1 MKKFFTVLLTL
12 IVVFAFTGSAMAVG
26 WNQEVSPVEPK
37 DEFKLSITKLEYNS
51 TAGAI
56 GGAYWKEYT
65 GSVVKNTMVRALVTL
80 EIPAQDK
87 LSDVVA
93 ANLGALKLQVKGKNI
108 KITSVDQYIDNKFVK
123 NLGAVTTFTGGN
135 HGTTYQYMIV
145 GVVEDD
151 GDAAIEATLSFGIP
165 FRDGKFSY
173 NYAGD
178 TYTVT
183 HSGNIFKVWV
193 GNDAVI
199 FEVDSTTDCIK
210 SVKVNVNNETCEYL
224 YRPTSE
230 GSTGEVALP
239 EAHKKVIQK
248 VYASL
253 GFTLDG
259 VFGYMYEQGF
269 IATHGHGF
277 TMTQVAN
284 YNGSVAVPTP
294 DQIALPQTGDAPS
307 IVGLAMLGAAVV
319 ACAIIAIRKKIYN

>member
-12 IVVFAFTGSAMAVG
+12 VVVFAFTGSAMAMG
-26 WNQEVSPVEPK
+26 WNQEVSPAEPK
-37 DEFKLSITKLEYNS
+37 DEFKLSITKLEYNPA
-51 TAGAI
+51 AGAV
-56 GGAYWKEYT
+56 GSAYWKEYT

-87 LSDVVA
+87 LSDVIDT
-93 ANLGALKLQVKGKNI
+93 NLGALKLQVKGKNI

-151 GDAAIEATLSFGIP
+151 GDAAIEATLSFGVP

-178 TYTVT
+178 TYTVI
-183 HSGNIFKVWV
+183 HSGNTFEVWV
-193 GNDAVI
+193 GNDVVI
-199 FEVDSTTDCIK
+199 FEVDSTTDRIK
-210 SVKVNVNNETCEYL
+210 SVKVKVN
-224 YRPTSE
+224 
-230 GSTGEVALP
+230 GEVALS
-239 EAHKKVIQK
+239 EAHQKVIQK

-253 GFTLDG
+253 GFTFDG

-269 IATHGHGF
+269 IATHGRGF

-294 DQIALPQTGDAPS
+294 DQIMLPQTGDAPN
-307 IVGLAMLGAAVV
+307 IVGFAMLGVAVV
-319 ACAIIAIRKKIYN
+319 ACAIIVIRKKIYN

>member
-12 IVVFAFTGSAMAVG
+12 VVVFAFTGSAMAAG
-26 WNQEVSPVEPK
+26 WNQEVSPAEPK
-37 DEFKLSITKLEYNS
+37 DEFKLSITKLEYNPA
-51 TAGAI
+51 AGAA
-56 GGAYWKEYT
+56 GSAYWKEYT

-87 LSDVVA
+87 LSDVVNT
-93 ANLGALKLQVKGKNI
+93 NLDALKLQFKGKNI
-108 KITSVDQYIDNKFVK
+108 KITSVEQYIGNSAPTS
-123 NLGAVTTFTGGN
+123 LGAVTTIPGSTLSTP
-135 HGTTYQYMIV
+135 GTTYQYMIV

-151 GDAAIEATLSFGIP
+151 GDAAIEATLSFGVP
-165 FRDGKFSY
+165 FREGRFSY

-183 HSGNIFKVWV
+183 HSNDIFKVWA

-199 FEVDSTTDCIK
+199 FEVYPTGLIK
-210 SVKVNVNNETCEYL
+210 SVKVNVNGETCDYL
-224 YRPTSE
+224 YKP
-230 GSTGEVALP
+230 TGEVNLP
-239 EAHKKVIQK
+239 KAHWELIQK

-253 GFTLDG
+253 GFTFDG
-259 VFGYMYEQGF
+259 VFGYMHEQGF

-294 DQIALPQTGDAPS
+294 GQMELPQTGDAPS
-307 IVGLAMLGAAVV
+307 IVGFAMLGVAAV

>member
-12 IVVFAFTGSAMAVG
+12 VVVFAFTGSAMAAG
-26 WNQEVSPVEPK
+26 WNQEVSTAEPK
-37 DEFKLSITKLEYNS
+37 DEFKLSIAKLEYNS

-80 EIPAQDK
+80 EIPAKDK

-93 ANLGALKLQVKGKNI
+93 ANLDDDALKLQFKGKNI
-108 KITSVDQYIDNKFVK
+108 KITSVEQYIGNSK
-123 NLGAVTTFTGGN
+123 NDLGAVTTIPGGSP
-135 HGTTYQYMIV
+135 GTTYQYMIV

-151 GDAAIEATLSFGIP
+151 GDAAIEATLSFGVP

-178 TYTVT
+178 LYTVT
-183 HSGNIFKVWV
+183 HSGNTFNVSDNKTGV
-193 GNDAVI
+193 VI
-199 FEVDSTTDCIK
+199 FEVDSTSRIK
-210 SVKVNVNNETCEYL
+210 SIKVVDVKGETCEYL
-224 YRPTSE
+224 YKP
-230 GSTGEVALP
+230 TGEVALP
-239 EAHKKVIQK
+239 EAHQKVIQK
-248 VYASL
+248 IYASL
-253 GFTLDG
+253 GFTFDG
-259 VFGYMYEQGF
+259 VFGYIHEQGF

-294 DQIALPQTGDAPS
+294 DQIMLPQTGDAPN
-307 IVGLAMLGAAVV
+307 IVGFAMLGAAVV
-319 ACAIIAIRKKIYN
+319 ACAIIVIRKKIYN

>member
-12 IVVFAFTGSAMAVG
+12 VVVFAFAGSAMAAG
-26 WNQEVSPVEPK
+26 WNQEVSPAEPK
-37 DEFKLSITKLEYNS
+37 DEFKLSITKLEYNPA
-51 TAGAI
+51 AGAA
-56 GGAYWKEYT
+56 GSAYWKEYT

-80 EIPAQDK
+80 EIPARDK
-87 LSDVVA
+87 LSDVIA
-93 ANLGALKLQVKGKNI
+93 DNLGALKLQFKGKNI
-108 KITSVDQYIDNKFVK
+108 KIISVGRIGDSGTSF
-123 NLGAVTTFTGGN
+123 GTTITGGYP
-135 HGTTYQYMIV
+135 GTTYQYMIV

-151 GDAAIEATLSFGIP
+151 GVAAIEATLSFGVP
-165 FRDGKFSY
+165 FRDGQFSY

-183 HSGNIFKVWV
+183 HSGNTFDVRT

-199 FEVDSTTDCIK
+199 FYVDSTDRIK
-210 SVKVNVNNETCEYL
+210 SINVDVNGKIEKYL
-224 YRPTSE
+224 YQP
-230 GSTGEVALP
+230 TGEVALP
-239 EAHKKVIQK
+239 EAHQKVIQK

-253 GFTLDG
+253 GFTFDG

-284 YNGSVAVPTP
+284 YNGSVAVTTP
-294 DQIALPQTGDAPS
+294 DQIELPQTGDAPS
-307 IVGLAMLGAAVV
+307 IVGFAMLGAAVV

>member
-12 IVVFAFTGSAMAVG
+12 VVVFAFTGSAMAMG
-26 WNQEVSPVEPK
+26 WNQEVSPAEPK

-56 GGAYWKEYT
+56 GSSYWKEYT

-87 LSDVVA
+87 LSDVVYT
-93 ANLGALKLQVKGKNI
+93 NLDALKLQFKGKNI

-123 NLGAVTTFTGGN
+123 NFGAVTTIPGGTP
-135 HGTTYQYMIV
+135 GTIYQYMIV

-151 GDAAIEATLSFGIP
+151 GAAAIEATLSFGVP
-165 FRDGKFSY
+165 FREGRFSY

-183 HSGNIFKVWV
+183 HSGDIFKVWA

-199 FEVDSTTDCIK
+199 FEVYPTGRIK
-210 SVKVNVNNETCEYL
+210 SVKVNVNGETCEYL
-224 YRPTSE
+224 YKP
-230 GSTGEVALP
+230 TGEVNLP
-239 EAHKKVIQK
+239 KAHWELIQK

-253 GFTLDG
+253 GFTFDG
-259 VFGYMYEQGF
+259 VFGYIHEQGF

-284 YNGSVAVPTP
+284 YNGNVAVTTP
-294 DQIALPQTGDAPS
+294 DKIVLPQTGDVPS
-307 IVGLAMLGAAVV
+307 IVGFAMLGAAVV
-319 ACAIIAIRKKIYN
+319 ACAIIVIRKKIYN

>member
-1 MKKFFTVLLTL
+1 MKKFFAVLLTL
-12 IVVFAFTGSAMAVG
+12 VVVFAFTGSAMAAG
-26 WNQEVSPVEPK
+26 WNQEVSPAEPK

-87 LSDVVA
+87 LSDVIDT
-93 ANLGALKLQVKGKNI
+93 NLGALKLQVKGKNI

-165 FRDGKFSY
+165 FRNGQFSY

-178 TYTVT
+178 NYTVT
-183 HSGNIFKVWV
+183 HSGNTFDVSV
-193 GNDAVI
+193 GTGTVS
-199 FEVDSTTDCIK
+199 FEVDSTTSRINDIN
-210 SVKVNVNNETCEYL
+210 VKVNDETHK
-224 YRPTSE
+224 YRYNF
-230 GSTGEVALP
+230 TGEVDLP
-239 EAHKKVIQK
+239 KAHWELIQK

-253 GFTLDG
+253 GFTFDG
-259 VFGYMYEQGF
+259 VRGYMYEQGF

-284 YNGSVAVPTP
+284 YSGSAAVITP
-294 DQIALPQTGDAPS
+294 NQIGLPQTGDTPS
-307 IVGLAMLGAAVV
+307 IVGFAMLGAAVV

>member
-1 MKKFFTVLLTL
+1 MKKFFAVLLTL
-12 IVVFAFTGSAMAVG
+12 VVVFAFTGSAMAAG
-26 WNQEVSPVEPK
+26 WNQEVSPAEPK

-87 LSDVVA
+87 LSDVIDT
-93 ANLGALKLQVKGKNI
+93 NLGALKLQVKGKNI

-151 GDAAIEATLSFGIP
+151 GVAAIEATLSFGIP
-165 FRDGKFSY
+165 FRDGQFSY
-173 NYAGD
+173 NYADD

-183 HSGNIFKVWV
+183 HSGNTFDVSV
-193 GNDAVI
+193 GTGTVS
-199 FEVDSTTDCIK
+199 FEVDSTTSRINDIN
-210 SVKVNVNNETCEYL
+210 VKVNDETHK
-224 YRPTSE
+224 YRYNF
-230 GSTGEVALP
+230 TGEVDLP
-239 EAHKKVIQK
+239 KAHWELIQK

-253 GFTLDG
+253 GFTFDG
-259 VFGYMYEQGF
+259 VRGYMYEQGF

-284 YNGSVAVPTP
+284 YSGSAAVITP
-294 DQIALPQTGDAPS
+294 NQIGLPQTGDTPS
-307 IVGLAMLGAAVV
+307 IVGFAMLGAAVV

>member
-12 IVVFAFTGSAMAVG
+12 VVVFAFTGSAMAMG
-26 WNQEVSPVEPK
+26 WNQEVSPAEPK
-37 DEFKLSITKLEYNS
+37 DEFKLSITKLEYNPA
-51 TAGAI
+51 AGAV
-56 GGAYWKEYT
+56 GSAYWKEYT

-87 LSDVVA
+87 LSDVIDT
-93 ANLGALKLQVKGKNI
+93 NLGALKLQVKGKNI

-165 FRDGKFSY
+165 FRNGQFSY

-183 HSGNIFKVWV
+183 HSGNTFDVSDGTGTV
-193 GNDAVI
+193 S
-199 FEVDSTTDCIK
+199 FEVDSTDRIK
-210 SVKVNVNNETCEYL
+210 SVKVNANSETHEYL
-224 YRPTSE
+224 YKP
-230 GSTGEVALP
+230 TGEVALP
-239 EAHKKVIQK
+239 EAHQKVIQK
-248 VYASL
+248 IYASL
-253 GFTLDG
+253 GFTFDG

-294 DQIALPQTGDAPS
+294 DQIMLPQTGDAPS
-307 IVGLAMLGAAVV
+307 IVGLAMLGAAAV
-319 ACAIIAIRKKIYN
+319 ACAIIVIRKKIYN